1 MKRLLLSLIALVG
14 IMSVSA
20 QTVLWEDTK
29 GVEVSWGS
37 NAVCNMTAAECAS
50 FSAGD
55 EIIITV
61 TGCDPSKDEYPQA
74 VLRTVDLET
83 GDWKNLWPGGPDD
96 GYSHLTKDKEY
107 PYLITIT
114 LTEQIVDAMKQA
126 GFFVSGVA
134 STCTKVEY
142 KGALKY
148 EEPEE
153 YTEKA
158 LSAEIVASLKPEDKV
173 TVVFNL
179 KAVSGK
185 GTNFVG
191 WGMGSVVVNSEG
203 WPKVSGADLNMKQLG
218 ENSATFVASSLLAA
232 EGAIEYGFNINLWG
246 QSNEE
251 STVEAT
257 FVKWIIEK
265 VVSDNTPIS
274 DIQAEGEIVEV
285 NYTSLSGVKSSEPVK
300 GINIKTVVYSDGTK
314 HVSRI
319 VVK

>member
-14 IMSVSA
+14 IMSVNA

-37 NAVCNMTAAECAS
+37 NAVCNMTAADCAL
-50 FSAGD
+50 FQVGD

-61 TGCDPSKDEYPQA
+61 TGCDPSKDEYPQ
-74 VLRTVDLET
+74 VILKT
-83 GDWKNLWPGGPDD
+83 GDWENLWSGGADD
-96 GYSHLTKDKEY
+96 GYSHLTKDKAY

-114 LTEQIVDAMKQA
+114 LTEEIVTKMKQV
-126 GFFVSGVA
+126 GFFVSGIG

-148 EEPEE
+148 EEPVE

-173 TVVFNL
+173 TVVYDL
-179 KAVSGK
+179 KAVSGE
-185 GTNFVG
+185 GSNFVG
-191 WGMGSVVVNSEG
+191 WGMGSVVVNSES
-203 WPKVSGADLNMKQLG
+203 WTNVSGAELKMKQLG

-246 QSNEE
+246 QSKDENK
-251 STVEAT
+251 VEAT

>member
-14 IMSVSA
+14 IMSVNA
-20 QTVLWEDTK
+20 QTVLWENAE
-29 GVEVSWGS
+29 GVEVSWTS

-61 TGCDPSKDEYPQA
+61 TGCDPEKDANPQA
-74 VLRTVDLET
+74 ILKT
-83 GDWKNLWPGGPDD
+83 GDWNDLWSGGKDD

-114 LTEQIVDAMKQA
+114 LTEEIVTKMKQV
-126 GFFVSGVA
+126 GFFVSGIG

-153 YTEKA
+153 YTDRA

-179 KAVSGK
+179 EAVSGE

-191 WGMGSVVVNSEG
+191 WGMGSVVVNTNG

-251 STVEAT
+251 SEVKAT

>member
-1 MKRLLLSLIALVG
+1 MKRLLLSLMALAG
-14 IMSVSA
+14 IVSVNA
-20 QTVLWEDTK
+20 QTILWENAE

-37 NAVCNMTAAECAS
+37 NAVCNVSAAECAS

-61 TGCDPSKDEYPQA
+61 TGCDPEKDAYPQV
-74 VLRTVDLET
+74 VLKTGGWGDLWT
-83 GDWKNLWPGGPDD
+83 GGADD
-96 GYSHLTKDKEY
+96 NYSHLTKDKEY
-107 PYLITIT
+107 PYLIKVT
-114 LTEQIVDAMKQA
+114 LTEEIVTKMKA
-126 GFFVSGVA
+126 EGFFVSGVG

-142 KGALKY
+142 KGALEY
-148 EEPEE
+148 AEPVE
-153 YTEKA
+153 YTELA

-173 TVVFNL
+173 TVVYNL
-179 KAVSGK
+179 KNVSGE

-191 WGMGSVVVNSEG
+191 WGIGSVVVNSDG
-203 WPKVSGADLNMKQLG
+203 WPNVSGAELKMKQLG

-232 EGAIEYGFNINLWG
+232 EGAKEYGFNINLWG

-251 STVEAT
+251 SKVEAT

-265 VVSDNTPIS
+265 VVSDDSPIS

>member
-14 IMSVSA
+14 IMSVNA

-37 NAVCNMTAAECAS
+37 NTVCNMTAAECAS

-61 TGCDPSKDEYPQA
+61 IGCDPEKDPYPQV
-74 VLRTVDLET
+74 VLKT
-83 GDWKNLWPGGPDD
+83 GDCGEGNLWSGGPDD
-96 GYSHLTKDKEY
+96 GFSHLTKDKKY

-114 LTEQIVDAMKQA
+114 LTEEIVTKMKQV
-126 GFFVSGVA
+126 GFFVSGIG

-158 LSAEIVASLKPEDKV
+158 LSAEIVASLKPDDKV
-173 TVVFNL
+173 TVVYNL
-179 KAVSGK
+179 EAVSGE
-185 GTNFVG
+185 GSNFVG
-191 WGMGSVVVNSEG
+191 WGMGNVVVNSG
-203 WPKVSGADLNMKQLG
+203 SWTNVSGASLPMKQLG

-232 EGAIEYGFNINLWG
+232 EGAIEYGFNINLWD

-251 STVEAT
+251 SEVKAT